1 MLFGIFYLYFL
12 TGSTSYYVLMNSQLD
27 SVQQDII

>member
-12 TGSTSYYVLMNSQLD
+12 TGSTSYFVLMNSQLD
-27 SVQQDII
+27 DAQQDII

>member
-12 TGSTSYYVLMNSQLD
+12 TGSTNYFVLLNSQLAGE
-27 SVQQDII
+27 QQRLI